1 MNTSQTIRVMLVDDH
16 NVVRSGLATFLRAY
30 EDLEL
35 VGEARNG
42 VEAVNL
48 CHRYK
53 PDVILMDLMMPEMD
67 GIAATRAILADY
79 PDIKII
85 AMTSFDEEELVHG
98 VLAAGAISYLLKNVT
113 SDELAKAIRD
123 AVSGRST
130 LSPEAAR
137 VLVQATRPTEQPWLE
152 LTEREMEALHLVVQG
167 QSNRQIADAPTS
179 AASSPSCRSPAGRRP
194 SRMRSDIKSFLYKR
208 NILLLLG
215 QQGFDGWLRAQS
227 ACNHL
232 RNST

>member
-1 MNTSQTIRVMLVDDH
+1 MNTPRTIRVMLVDDH

-35 VGEARNG
+35 VGEAKNG
-42 VEAVNL
+42 LEALNL
-48 CHRYK
+48 CHKKK

-85 AMTSFDEEELVHG
+85 AMTSFEEEQLVQG
-98 VLAAGAISYLLKNVT
+98 VLAAGAISYLIKNVT

-137 VLVQATRPTEQPWLE
+137 VLVQATRPTTQPTYD
-152 LTEREMEALHLVVQG
+152 LTEREREVLNLVVLG
-167 QSNRQIADAPTS
+167 NSNQQIADALFISIATVKAHISSILAKLQVSSRAEAS
-179 AASSPSCRSPAGRRP
+179 AFA
-194 SRMRSDIKSFLYKR
+194 IKHKIVSL
-208 NILLLLG
+208 
-215 QQGFDGWLRAQS
+215 
-227 ACNHL
+227 
-232 RNST
+232 

>member
-1 MNTSQTIRVMLVDDH
+1 MNTLQTIQVMLVDDH

-30 EDLEL
+30 DDLEL

-42 VEAVNL
+42 LEALNL
-48 CHRYK
+48 CHRKK

-79 PDIKII
+79 PEIKII
-85 AMTSFDEEELVHG
+85 AMTSFEEEELVHG
-98 VLAAGAISYLLKNVT
+98 VLAAGAISYLLKNVS

-137 VLVQATRPTEQPWLE
+137 VLVQATRPTKQSLFD
-152 LTEREMEALHLVVQG
+152 LTEREKEVLNLVVQG
-167 QSNRQIADAPTS
+167 QSNQQIAEALVISVATVKAHISSILSKLQVSSRTEAS
-179 AASSPSCRSPAGRRP
+179 AYA
-194 SRMRSDIKSFLYKR
+194 IKHKIVSL
-208 NILLLLG
+208 
-215 QQGFDGWLRAQS
+215 
-227 ACNHL
+227 
-232 RNST
+232 

>member
-30 EDLEL
+30 DDLEL

-48 CHRYK
+48 CHRNK

-85 AMTSFDEEELVHG
+85 AMTSFEEEELVQG

-113 SDELAKAIRD
+113 SDELAAAIR
-123 AVSGRST
+123 AASLGKST
-130 LSPEAAR
+130 LSPEAAK
-137 VLVQATRPTEQPWLE
+137 VLVQATRPTVQPWLE
-152 LTEREMEALHLVVQG
+152 LTEREVQVLNLVVQG
-167 QSNRQIADAPTS
+167 QSNRQIADAMFISVATVKAHIS
-179 AASSPSCRSPAGRRP
+179 
-194 SRMRSDIKSFLYKR
+194 
-208 NILLLLG
+208 NILSKL
-215 QQGFDGWLRAQS
+215 QVSSRAEAITYAIKHKIVS
-227 ACNHL
+227 L
-232 RNST
+232 

>member
-1 MNTSQTIRVMLVDDH
+1 MDTSQAPQMIRVMLVDDH

-30 EDLEL
+30 DDLEL

-42 VEAVNL
+42 LEAVDL
-48 CHRYK
+48 CREKK
-53 PDVILMDLMMPEMD
+53 PDVVLMDLMMPEMD

-79 PDIKII
+79 PEIKII

-98 VLAAGAISYLLKNVT
+98 VLAAGAMSYLLKNVT

-137 VLVQATRPTEQPWLE
+137 VLVQATRPTKQPWLE
-152 LTEREMEALHLVVQG
+152 LTEREMEVLNLVAQG
-167 QSNRQIADAPTS
+167 QSNQRIADGMFISIATVKAHVS
-179 AASSPSCRSPAGRRP
+179 
-194 SRMRSDIKSFLYKR
+194 
-208 NILLLLG
+208 NILSKLQVSSRTEAIAYAIKHRLVTL
-215 QQGFDGWLRAQS
+215 
-227 ACNHL
+227 
-232 RNST
+232 

>member
-1 MNTSQTIRVMLVDDH
+1 MTIQTIRVMLVDDH

-42 VEAVNL
+42 LEAVNL
-48 CHRYK
+48 CREKK

-79 PDIKII
+79 PDVKII
-85 AMTSFDEEELVHG
+85 AMTSFEDEELVHG

-137 VLVQATRPTEQPWLE
+137 ALIQATRTTKQPLWN
-152 LTEREMEALHLVVQG
+152 LTVREVEVLNLVVQG
-167 QSNRQIADAPTS
+167 NSNQQIAEAMVISLATVK
-179 AASSPSCRSPAGRRP
+179 AHISSILSKLQVS
-194 SRMRSDIKSFLYKR
+194 SRAEAISYALKHKIVSL
-208 NILLLLG
+208 
-215 QQGFDGWLRAQS
+215 
-227 ACNHL
+227 
-232 RNST
+232 